1 MLNKVMLIGNLGA
14 DPETRFTQDGTCVC
28 NLRIATT
35 EKFKNRNGERQERTE
50 WHRVVMWGRLR
61 EIANQ
66 NLSKGSRV
74 YIEGKIET
82 RKWQNRDGNDQYTT
96 EIRANEMKML
106 GGGTGTGA
114 SGNQNQGG
122 ASGNQNQG
130 GASASQNQGGGSFPS
145 QGGGGSAAKNSDPFA
160 SPPDFGDVPVD
171 DDIPF

>member
-35 EKFKNRNGERQERTE
+35 EKFKNRNGEQQERTE
-50 WHRVVMWGRLR
+50 WHRVVMWGRLG

-66 NLSKGSRV
+66 YLSKGSRV

-82 RKWQNRDGNDQYTT
+82 RKWQDRDGNDKYTT

-106 GGGTGTGA
+106 GGGSGA
-114 SGNQNQGG
+114 GSGSAGNRGG
-122 ASGNQNQG
+122 NLPA
-130 GASASQNQGGGSFPS
+130 QGGGSAPK
-145 QGGGGSAAKNSDPFA
+145 GNDPFA
-160 SPPDFGDVPVD
+160 SAPDFGDVPVD

>member
-28 NLRIATT
+28 NLRLATT
-35 EKFKNRNGERQERTE
+35 EKFKNRAGEQQERTE
-50 WHRVVMWGRLR
+50 WHRVVLWGRLG

-66 NLSKGSRV
+66 YLSKGARV

-82 RKWQNRDGNDQYTT
+82 RKWQDRDGNDKYTT

-106 GGGTGTGA
+106 GGG
-114 SGNQNQGG
+114 SGR
-122 ASGNQNQG
+122 S
-130 GASASQNQGGGSFPS
+130 GGGESSGGGFPA
-145 QGGGGSAAKNSDPFA
+145 QGGGGAAPKSGNDPFA
-160 SPPDFGDVPVD
+160 SAPDFADVPVD

>member
-28 NLRIATT
+28 NLRLATS
-35 EKFKNRNGERQERTE
+35 EKFKNRAGEQQERTE
-50 WHRVVMWGRLR
+50 WHRIVLWGRLG

-66 NLSKGSRV
+66 YLTKGSKV

-82 RKWQNRDGNDQYTT
+82 RKWQDRDGNDQYTT

-106 GGGTGTGA
+106 GGK
-114 SGNQNQGG
+114 
-122 ASGNQNQG
+122 
-130 GASASQNQGGGSFPS
+130 ASQDSSHSAPAGHGNNQDQGDFPS
-145 QGGGGSAAKNSDPFA
+145 HGGGGQTDRNAKGGGNDPFA
-160 SPPDFGDVPVD
+160 NAPDFPEEDIDP